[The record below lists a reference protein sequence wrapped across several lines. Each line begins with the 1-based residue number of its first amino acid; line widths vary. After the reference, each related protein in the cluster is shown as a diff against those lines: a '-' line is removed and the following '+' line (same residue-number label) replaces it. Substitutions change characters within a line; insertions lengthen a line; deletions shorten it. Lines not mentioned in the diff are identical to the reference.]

1 MNLIKKALLLFFL
14 TLTISNAALTR
25 EQMQAFVIPPMELGS
40 KDEAIP
46 VWHMLNSGGDLVG
59 YLFETNDFSPA
70 FGFSNGEMN
79 LLVTI
84 DLEGNF
90 TDIAI
95 LEQSEPVFLEGLGVV
110 PFIEFLS
117 QYRGKSLASNIKVG
131 DASAIGAGVQ
141 IDGVTKATA
150 SVIIANDS
158 IIASAIKVAK
168 EKLAGIAPKAV
179 GYPNKE
185 IYEKYTFDELLKKGL
200 VKNLKVKNSEVE
212 KLFLGGLFEGS
223 DDIALEEPNEIY
235 TDVYVADLGVPSVA
249 KNLLSEQTIKDIDH
263 QLTDTEEAIIIF
275 SDGRHNLVS
284 EDFVRNSSPSLLE
297 IVQDDFPIAMK
308 DADLDITFKNDIP
321 EFEQTM
327 IFQIDTKFGFDPSSP
342 WDMNLKVVRDD
353 GNPLYPTFEI
363 RDIKVPITPDKKYFL
378 VPEEKEDIPMW
389 LMAWKNQ
396 STNLFIVTTF
406 LTILFIFLYKY
417 QYLLKKLESKRFFI
431 LIFTLFFIG
440 WYGQGQLSM
449 VTVLGF
455 VKSVVNW
462 QSLSFLLFDPF
473 SLVIWFFVLISLVIW
488 GRGTFCGWLCP
499 YGVLQ
504 ELSFQVGKFFK
515 IKQIKISDKL
525 NSKLVYIKYFILAI
539 LVFVAIISPAL
550 GDILVEV
557 EPFKTSITLQ
567 FDRSWGYVVYALSWI
582 ILSMFIFK
590 AFCKYFCPLGAFL
603 SLLGKLRILDWLPR
617 RKECGKPCQT
627 CNKSCD
633 YNAIYRSNGQINYSE
648 CFQCLVCV
656 DIHHDDNK
664 CSILKLKNKKGM
676 KWKESLDEVS

>member
-1 MNLIKKALLLFFL
+1 
-14 TLTISNAALTR
+14 
-25 EQMQAFVIPPMELGS
+25 
-40 KDEAIP
+40 
-46 VWHMLNSGGDLVG
+46 MLNSGGDLVG

-70 FGFSNGEMN
+70 LGFSGGEMN
-79 LLVTI
+79 LLITI

-90 TDIAI
+90 TDVSI
-95 LEQSEPVFLEGLGVV
+95 LAQSEPVFLEGLGVI
-110 PFIEFLS
+110 PFIDFLS

-131 DASAIGAGVQ
+131 DARAIGAGVQ

-185 IYEKYTFDELLKKGL
+185 IYEKLSYDELLKKGL
-200 VKNLKVKNSEVE
+200 IKNLKVKNSEVE
-212 KLFLGGLFEGS
+212 KLFLGSSFEGS
-223 DDIALEEPNEIY
+223 DEIALEEPQELY
-235 TDVYVADLGVPSVA
+235 TDVFVADLSLPTIA
-249 KNLLSEQTIKDIDH
+249 KNLLDEQTIKEIEH
-263 QLTDTEEAIIIF
+263 QLNDTEEAIIIF
-275 SDGRHNLVS
+275 SNGRHNLVS
-284 EDFVRNSSPSLLE
+284 EDFVRNSAPNLLE
-297 IVQDDFPIAMK
+297 IVQDGFPIAMK
-308 DADLDITFKNDIP
+308 DADLDITFKNEIP
-321 EFEQTM
+321 DFEQAM
-327 IFQIDTKFGFDPSSP
+327 IFQIDTKFGFDPSSN
-342 WDMNLKVVRDD
+342 WNLNLKTVRND
-353 GNPLYPTFEI
+353 GNHLYSTFEI
-363 RDIKVPITPDKKYFL
+363 RDITVPITPDKKYFL
-378 VPEEKEDIPMW
+378 VPKEKENTPMW
-389 LMAWKNQ
+389 VLAWQNQ
-396 STNLFIVTTF
+396 MTNLLIVTTF
-406 LTILFIFLYKY
+406 LIILFIFLYKY
-417 QYLLKKLESKRFFI
+417 KHLLKGLEKKRFYI
-431 LIFTLFFIG
+431 LLFTLFFIG

-455 VKSVVNW
+455 IKAVVNW

-473 SLVIWFFVLISLVIW
+473 SFVIWFFVLISLVLW

-504 ELSFQVGKFFK
+504 EISHQIGKFLK
-515 IKQIKISDKL
+515 VKEIKISDKL

-539 LVFVAIISPAL
+539 LIFIAIISPSL

-590 AFCKYFCPLGAFL
+590 AFCKYFCPLGALL

-617 RKECGKPCQT
+617 RKECGNPCQT

-633 YNAIYRSNGQINYSE
+633 YNAIYKSNGQINYSE

-656 DIHHDDNK
+656 DIHHDDAK
-664 CSILKLKNKKGM
+664 CSILKLKKKKGTQ
-676 KWKESLDEVS
+676 WKSSLDEIS

>member
-1 MNLIKKALLLFFL
+1 MKQIKTIFLLFFL
-14 TLTISNAALTR
+14 FTSISYASLTR
-25 EQMQAFVIPPMELGS
+25 EQLQEYITPPIKIGS

-46 VWHMLNSGGDLVG
+46 IWHILDNKDDLVG
-59 YLFETNDFSPA
+59 YLFETNDFAPA
-70 FGFSNGEMN
+70 FGFTGSEMN
-79 LLVTI
+79 LLISI

-90 TDIAI
+90 TNVSI
-95 LEQSEPVFLEGLGVV
+95 LEQSEPIFLEGLGVA
-110 PFIEFLS
+110 PFVEFLT
-117 QYRGKSLASNIKVG
+117 QYKGRSLASNIKIG
-131 DASAIGAGVQ
+131 DARASSGVQ
-141 IDGVTKATA
+141 IDGIAKATA

-168 EKLAGIAPKAV
+168 EKIAGLAPKTV
-179 GYPNKE
+179 SYPNKK
-185 IYEKYTFDELLKKGL
+185 IYKKLSFDELLQKGL
-200 VKNLKVKNSEVE
+200 IKNIKVKNSDVE
-212 KLFLGGLFEGS
+212 KLFLGSYFEGS
-223 DDIALEEPNEIY
+223 DEIALEEPNELY
-235 TDVYVADLGVPSVA
+235 TDVYIADLSIPTVA
-249 KNLLSEQTIKDIDH
+249 KNLIDEKTIKDISLH
-263 QLTDTEEAIIIF
+263 LTKTEEAIIIF
-275 SDGRHNLVS
+275 ANGRHQLVS
-284 EDFVRNSSPSLLE
+284 KDFVANSAPSLME
-297 IVQDDFPIAMK
+297 MIQDDFPIPMK
-308 DADLDITFKNDIP
+308 DTDLHINFKKDIP
-321 EFEQTM
+321 NFEQAM
-327 IFQIDTKFGFDPSSP
+327 IFQIDTKFGFDPSSA
-342 WDMNLKVVRDD
+342 WNLTLKSLREE
-353 GNPLYPTFEI
+353 GEHLYKTSEI
-363 RDIKVPITPDKKYFL
+363 RDIKISINPNKEYFL
-378 VPEEKEDIPMW
+378 IVKEEKKVPMW
-389 LMAWKNQ
+389 ISTWQNQ
-396 STNLFIVTTF
+396 TTNLFILTTF

-417 QYLLKKLESKRFFI
+417 QYLLKKLEKKRFII

-440 WYGQGQLSM
+440 WYGQGQLTM

-473 SLVIWFFVLISLVIW
+473 SLVIWFFVLISLIIW

-504 ELSFQVGKFFK
+504 ELSHQVGKFLK

-525 NSKLVYIKYFILAI
+525 NKKLVYIKYFILAI
-539 LVFVAIISPAL
+539 LVFVAIVSPSL

-590 AFCKYFCPLGAFL
+590 AFCKYFCPLGALL

-617 RKECGKPCQT
+617 RKECGSPCQT

-656 DIHHDDNK
+656 DIHHDDDK
-664 CSILKLKNKKGM
+664 CSILKLKKKKGI
-676 KWKESLDEVS
+676 KWKESLDEVL